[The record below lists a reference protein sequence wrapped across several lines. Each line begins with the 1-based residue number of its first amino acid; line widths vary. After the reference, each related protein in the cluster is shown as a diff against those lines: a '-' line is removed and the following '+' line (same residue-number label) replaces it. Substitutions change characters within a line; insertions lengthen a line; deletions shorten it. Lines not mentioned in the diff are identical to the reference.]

1 VKWRLPGSAV
11 VFRSHSKVPLLTLLG
26 LSLLSLSIACGGGG
40 GSAARSGSSASS
52 NPASSGPRDDQ
63 IVARA
68 IQVQNELRD
77 VKGTI
82 HSDSSQGGQSFTTDG
97 TFEWTA
103 SPERFYAATTNSL
116 TNRPTEVIIDTPSQS
131 VYVKTG
137 PSWIKTP
144 VASGAISQSGGFTP
158 TLKGDAFKGF
168 SVAGKET
175 VEGKP
180 TWHLSGPLPY
190 TSGSTAATKVQ
201 NATGTMDVWVGQS
214 DYRVV
219 KQVEDLKALE
229 GGGVST
235 KASVLVHSINSGL
248 TIQLPNTA

>member
-1 VKWRLPGSAV
+1 M
-11 VFRSHSKVPLLTLLG
+11 FRSHPKIPVFTLLG
-26 LSLLSLSIACGGGG
+26 VSLLTLSIACGGGG
-40 GSAARSGSSASS
+40 GSTAGSRSSPSS
-52 NPASSGPRDDQ
+52 NPASASPADGQ
-63 IVARA
+63 VVARA
-68 IQVQNELRD
+68 IQVQNQLRD

-131 VYVKTG
+131 TYVKTG
-137 PSWIKTP
+137 ASWVKTP
-144 VASGAISQSGGFTP
+144 VTSAASSQSGGFSP

-168 SVAGKET
+168 NVVGKET
-175 VEGKP
+175 VQGKQ

-190 TSGSTAATKVQ
+190 TAGAATASQVQ
-201 NATGTMDVWVGQS
+201 NATGTLDVWVGQS
-214 DYRVV
+214 DYRLV
-219 KQVEDLKALE
+219 KQFEDLKSLQ

-235 KASVLVHSINSGL
+235 KATVLVHSIDSGL
-248 TIQLPNTA
+248 TIQLPNAA